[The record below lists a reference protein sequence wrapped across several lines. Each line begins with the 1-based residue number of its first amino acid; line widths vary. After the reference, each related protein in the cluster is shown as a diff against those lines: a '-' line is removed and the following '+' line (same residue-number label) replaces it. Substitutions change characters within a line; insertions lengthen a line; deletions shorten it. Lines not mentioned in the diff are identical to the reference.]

1 MEQVTITTPHG
12 NTKAGETP
20 VATKADVLSKS
31 DKHLRV
37 ALVNT
42 TVTLDLHRTDVREP
56 YRGRLNSLEF
66 ECHEIK

>member
-1 MEQVTITTPHG
+1 MEQVTIKSK
-12 NTKAGETP
+12 NNAAGDIP

-42 TVTLDLHRTDVREP
+42 TVTLELHRTDVRQP
-56 YRGRLNSLEF
+56 YIGRLSRLEF
-66 ECHEIK
+66 KCDEAE

>member
-1 MEQVTITTPHG
+1 MEQVTIKS
-12 NTKAGETP
+12 NNNAAGDIP

-42 TVTLDLHRTDVREP
+42 TVTLDLHRTDLRKP
-56 YRGRLNSLEF
+56 YIGRLSGLEF
-66 ECHEIK
+66 KCDEVE

>member
-1 MEQVTITTPHG
+1 MEQVTIKS
-12 NTKAGETP
+12 NNNAAGDIP

-42 TVTLDLHRTDVREP
+42 TLTLDLHRTDLRKP
-56 YRGRLNSLEF
+56 YIGRLSSLEF
-66 ECHEIK
+66 YCDEVK

>member
-1 MEQVTITTPHG
+1 MEQVTITSPYG
-12 NTKAGETP
+12 NTKAGEIP
-20 VATKADVLSKS
+20 VSTKADVLSKS

-37 ALVNT
+37 VLVNT

-66 ECHEIK
+66 ECHEVK

>member
-1 MEQVTITTPHG
+1 MEQVMIKS
-12 NTKAGETP
+12 NNNAAGDIP

-42 TVTLDLHRTDVREP
+42 TVTLELHRTDVRQP
-56 YRGRLNSLEF
+56 YIGRLSGLEF
-66 ECHEIK
+66 KCDEVE

>member
-1 MEQVTITTPHG
+1 MEQVTITSPNG

-31 DKHLRV
+31 DKHMRV

-56 YRGRLNSLEF
+56 YRGRLSSLEF
-66 ECHEIK
+66 ECNEVK

>member
-1 MEQVTITTPHG
+1 MEQVIIKS
-12 NTKAGETP
+12 NNNAAGDIP

-42 TVTLDLHRTDVREP
+42 TVTLDLHRTDLREP
-56 YRGRLNSLEF
+56 YIGRLSGLEF
-66 ECHEIK
+66 YCDEVK